1 MTSEQ
6 PGGPS
11 LPQLRVTLALVSVAF
26 VAMVAYWVI
35 WFFVDRSWL
44 ASLDTPSYFVFE
56 NAFPAADAWLA
67 VACGAGAW
75 TLWKR
80 RPSALFWLLA
90 GGSASIY
97 LGLMDVL
104 FDLENGVYRAHN
116 GDVGAV
122 ATEIAINVYA
132 LGVGVWALRFGWQH
146 RAWFLSRGSAS

>member
-1 MTSEQ
+1 MTSDQ
-6 PGGPS
+6 APPH
-11 LPQLRVTLALVSVAF
+11 LRLTLGLIAAAF
-26 VAMVAYWVI
+26 VAMIAYWTI

-56 NAFPAADAWLA
+56 NAFPAADGWLT
-67 VACGAGAW
+67 VACGMGAW

-80 RPSALFWLLA
+80 RPTALFWLLA

-104 FDLENGVYRAHN
+104 FDLENGVYRAG

-122 ATEIAINVYA
+122 ITEVAINLYS
-132 LGVGVWALRFGWQH
+132 LGVGAWAMRFGWRH
-146 RAWFLSRGSAS
+146 RVFLLSRAPAQA